1 MLTPRIQRPFEVFS
15 NANSIALS
23 GHFDISKI
31 QFVTRTLRSLIEER
45 GYQDIKLDFTDCLF
59 THAPPMLALITSCD
73 HYRSQG
79 VDFELMLP
87 RTETL
92 SRLFVNSNW
101 AHIIQP
107 ERYQQSDFQ
116 SSVHMSAVRYATPD
130 EQYRLVNDSLN
141 KFLASATDFERSHLK
156 ALEWSINEITDNV
169 LVHSHSPNGGLVQ
182 LTAMKKKTVEFVVC
196 DRGIGIPKS
205 FKSSGIDFGSDVH
218 ALSKAIEQG
227 VTRDKSVGQGNGLYG
242 SYKIAVKSGAHFSV
256 HSGNATLY
264 YTPKS
269 GMHTKRESIPMIGTM
284 VVCAIDYTSSL
295 LLEEALD
302 IKGAKFSPIDLI
314 ESQYE
319 TGDDGNIMFILKDHA
334 DSLGSRNAGTPVRN
348 TLKNLIRFL
357 DGNRVIV
364 DFAGI
369 HLISSSF
376 ADEVFGKLFLDL
388 GPLDFSTRLE
398 FKNMDQ
404 TVKLLIDKA
413 ILQRMNSK

>member
-1 MLTPRIQRPFEVFS
+1 MVTGRIQRPFEVVS
-15 NANSIALS
+15 ELNTIALS
-23 GHFDISKI
+23 GHFDVSKI
-31 QFVTRTLRSLIEER
+31 QFATRALRSMIDER
-45 GYQDIKLDFTDCLF
+45 GYQDVKLDFTGCLF
-59 THAPPMLALITSCD
+59 THAPPMLALITTCD

-79 VDFELMLP
+79 IDFELTLP
-87 RTETL
+87 HAEVL

-130 EQYRLVNDSLN
+130 EQFRLVNDTLN

-169 LVHSHSPNGGLVQ
+169 LVHAHSPNGGLVQ

-196 DRGIGIPKS
+196 DRGIGIPRS
-205 FKSSGIDFGSDVH
+205 FKSSGVDLGSDVQ

-242 SYKIAVKSGAHFSV
+242 SYRIAVKSGAHFSV

-264 YTPKS
+264 YTPKT
-269 GMHTKRESIPMIGTM
+269 GTHTRRETIPMIGTM
-284 VVCAIDYTSSL
+284 VVCGIDYTSSL

-302 IKGAKFSPIDLI
+302 IKGLKFSPIDLI
-314 ESQYE
+314 ETQYE
-319 TGDDGNIMFILKDHA
+319 TGDDGNILFVLKDHA

-348 TLKNLIRFL
+348 TLRNLIKFL
-357 DGNRVIV
+357 EGNRVIV
-364 DFAGI
+364 DFADI

-388 GPLDFSTRLE
+388 GPLDFSTKLE
-398 FKNMDQ
+398 FKNLDQ

-413 ILQRMNSK
+413 IIQRMNSK

>member
-1 MLTPRIQRPFEVFS
+1 MLTPRIQRPFEVVS
-15 NANSIALS
+15 DKDSILLS

-31 QFVTRTLRSLIEER
+31 QFVTRALRSSIEER
-45 GYQDIKLDFTDCLF
+45 GYQDIKLDFTNCLF

-73 HYRSQG
+73 HYRSRG

-116 SSVHMSAVRYATPD
+116 SSVHMSAVRYGTPD

-196 DRGIGIPKS
+196 DRGIGIPSS

-218 ALSKAIEQG
+218 ALSKYASDQ
-227 VTRDKSVGQGNGLYG
+227 
-242 SYKIAVKSGAHFSV
+242 H
-256 HSGNATLY
+256 
-264 YTPKS
+264 
-269 GMHTKRESIPMIGTM
+269 
-284 VVCAIDYTSSL
+284 
-295 LLEEALD
+295 
-302 IKGAKFSPIDLI
+302 
-314 ESQYE
+314 
-319 TGDDGNIMFILKDHA
+319 
-334 DSLGSRNAGTPVRN
+334 
-348 TLKNLIRFL
+348 
-357 DGNRVIV
+357 
-364 DFAGI
+364 
-369 HLISSSF
+369 
-376 ADEVFGKLFLDL
+376 
-388 GPLDFSTRLE
+388 RL
-398 FKNMDQ
+398 
-404 TVKLLIDKA
+404 V
-413 ILQRMNSK
+413 

>member
-1 MLTPRIQRPFEVFS
+1 MLTPKIKRPFEVVS
-15 NANSIALS
+15 DLNSVALS

-31 QFVTRTLRSLIEER
+31 QFVTRTLRSLVEDR
-45 GYQDIKLDFTDCLF
+45 KYQDIKLDFTDCLF
-59 THAPPMLALITSCD
+59 THAPPMLALITFCD
-73 HYRSQG
+73 HYRSRG
-79 VDFELMLP
+79 VDYELMLP
-87 RTETL
+87 RSETL

-107 ERYQQSDFQ
+107 ERYQPSDFE
-116 SSVHMSAVRYATPD
+116 SSVHMSAVRYQTPD
-130 EQYRLVNDSLN
+130 QQYGLVNDLLN

-182 LTAMKKKTVEFVVC
+182 LTAMKKGAVEFVVC
-196 DRGIGIPKS
+196 DRGIGIPSS
-205 FKSSGIDFGSDVH
+205 FKSSGIDFGSDVQ

-242 SYKIAVKSGAHFSV
+242 SYRIAVKSGAHFSV

-264 YTPKS
+264 YTAKS
-269 GMHTKRESIPMIGTM
+269 GMHTKRETVPMIGTM
-284 VVCAIDYTSSL
+284 VVCAIDYTSSF

-302 IKGAKFSPIDLI
+302 IKGTKFSPIDLI

-319 TGDDGNIMFILKDHA
+319 TGDDGNIVFILRHHA
-334 DSLGSRNAGTPVRN
+334 DSLGSRNAGTPIRN
-348 TLKNLIRFL
+348 KLKNLIRFL
-357 DGNRVIV
+357 SGNKVII
-364 DFAGI
+364 DFAEI

-388 GPLDFSTRLE
+388 GPLDFSTKLE
-398 FKNMDQ
+398 FKDLDQ

-413 ILQRMNSK
+413 IIQRMNSK